1 MPESLLNRRLT
12 LGTYLGI
19 ELFVHWSFG
28 LLVLFVA
35 LNSLSEGMGGV
46 LFAIAQLFGVFFCVT
61 LHEYGHAMAAR
72 RYGIGTADITLL
84 PIGGVARLRRMPKVP
99 WQELVIAVAGPAV
112 NVVIAACLLG
122 GFFLLS
128 DRGIFEALI
137 SYFRYLASGETL
149 NEEMVMTI
157 NDIFVSSSLI
167 GFGLLMLLVN
177 IMLVVFNMIPAFP
190 MDGGRVFRALL
201 AMLMNYR
208 DATMIASRVGLV
220 CAAAMAIYSLNT
232 NPSNPIPVLIAVF
245 IGYAGIAEA
254 RQVDVMESVQ
264 GLTVSQVMIQTGD
277 GLPMDLPLSELAKH
291 WESRPMPS
299 LPVVTASGIVV
310 GMLRL
315 RDVVQAF
322 GNGTNPA
329 TTAGQ
334 LVNHEVSPS
343 AILQSEKLE
352 VALMSAG
359 KQSRQVPVVNEAGQ
373 LVGIVDI
380 DSMRVRGEL
389 AKLNRGE
396 AITHDEDST
405 PASFD
410 QTS

>member
-1 MPESLLNRRLT
+1 LPESLLNRRLT